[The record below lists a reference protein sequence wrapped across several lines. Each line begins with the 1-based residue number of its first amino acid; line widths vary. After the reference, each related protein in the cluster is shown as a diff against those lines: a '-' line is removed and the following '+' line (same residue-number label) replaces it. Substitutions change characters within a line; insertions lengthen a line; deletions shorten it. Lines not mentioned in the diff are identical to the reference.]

1 MTEWTE
7 VDNEVLEIAQDMIAA
22 YHPDLLEANIGFLFR
37 DEGPES
43 NGRKTWGKA
52 LKAADPLRKFLDY
65 DFVIWLA
72 RDVWTQI
79 SPAQKRA
86 MVDHELTHCIFGP
99 LGWKIRPHDVEE
111 FSEIIE
117 RHGFYKSE
125 LFRIEQ
131 LALNLKPILVGA
143 VGAIKPEQLKVE
155 DVLDK

>member
-86 MVDHELTHCIFGP
+86 MVFDFKGACAFVALAVTLEPAPAPQDASDEREGLSRRAIDRLLRAG
-99 LGWKIRPHDVEE
+99 GE
-111 FSEIIE
+111 SE
-117 RHGFYKSE
+117 
-125 LFRIEQ
+125 
-131 LALNLKPILVGA
+131 
-143 VGAIKPEQLKVE
+143 
-155 DVLDK
+155 